1 MSDIILNVIPQDS
14 AFFLTEEQAN
24 SLKGQEYRPNCY
36 FNPVQDIE
44 DRWCIF
50 YQESQDCT
58 NEEFSWVKDLPYGEF
73 TPKPT
78 PNPFN
83 LK

>member
-58 NEEFSWVKDLPYGEF
+58 NEEFSWVKDLSYGEF
-73 TPKPT
+73 NPKPT

-83 LK
+83 